1 MLTKSMRPARKYV
14 SEEFTISNWS
24 DVEYYLLELNSRK
37 LITIHDFR
45 KWLLDKSELEA
56 ILEEDFAWRYIRMTI
71 DTTDEEKKQQYTFFI
86 DEIQPKLATYS
97 DLLNRKMMHSDFT
110 KQLTTE
116 SYQIYFRT
124 IGTTIDIFRKEN
136 ISIQSEILK
145 LNQSYSQIT
154 GKQTI
159 NYKDEII
166 TMQQA
171 SVYLQ
176 HKDAQIRS
184 MIFES
189 MWKRRSDDIKKL
201 DDLFSQLIQLRH
213 QIALNAGFENY
224 RDYKFQ
230 EMGRFDYSKEDCFQF
245 HQAIKDEIVPLVREI
260 QKRKAKELGK
270 KRLKPWD
277 LEVDSTGKD
286 PLKPFSNG
294 SELLHKT
301 IQVFNS
307 IDPFFGN
314 CLSTMNELK
323 HLDLESKLGKAPG
336 GYNYPLYEIG
346 IPFIFMNAAG
356 THRDMVTMIHEGGH
370 AIHSFLSKDL
380 ELTGFKNL
388 PSEVAELASMAMEL
402 ISMNHWNVFY
412 PDKEDLIRAKKEQLE
427 TILKIL
433 PWIALIDEFQHWL
446 YENPKHSISQRQS
459 KWTELQ
465 NGYSTGLI
473 DWVDFEEAQ
482 AYAWQ
487 RQLHLFEVP
496 FYYIE
501 YGMAQLGALAIWRNS
516 QNDFQTAIASYKE
529 ALKLGYTCS
538 IPKIYEAAN
547 IKFDFSQPYVRELAQ
562 FIKKYLSQSLS

>member
-14 SEEFTISNWS
+14 SEEFRISDWS
-24 DVEYYLLELNSRK
+24 GIEYYLLELKSRELK
-37 LITIHDFR
+37 TIDDFR
-45 KWLLDKSELEA
+45 KWLSDKSELEA

-71 DTTDEEKKQQYTFFI
+71 DTTDDEKKQRYTFFI
-86 DEIQPKLATYS
+86 DEIQPRLATYS
-97 DLLNRKMMHSDFT
+97 DLLNRKMIHTNFT
-110 KQLTTE
+110 KELTTE

-124 IGTTIDIFRKEN
+124 IRSSIDIFRKEN

-145 LNQSYSQIT
+145 LNQSYSQII

-176 HKDAQIRS
+176 HKDVQIRS

-189 MWKRRSDDIKKL
+189 MWKRRSDDTKKI
-201 DDLFSQLIQLRH
+201 DDLFTKLIQLRH

-260 QKRKAKELGK
+260 HKGKAKEFGK

-277 LEVDSTGKD
+277 LEVDGTGKD
-286 PLKPFSNG
+286 PLKPFYNG
-294 SELLHKT
+294 SELLNKT

-370 AIHSFLSKDL
+370 AVHSFLSKGL

-388 PSEVAELASMAMEL
+388 PSEVAELASMSMEL
-402 ISMNHWNVFY
+402 VSMNHWNVFY

-446 YENPKHSISQRQS
+446 YEHPKHSISERQS
-459 KWTELQ
+459 KWIELQ
-465 NGYSTGLI
+465 NGYSTGVI
-473 DWVDFEEAQ
+473 DWEDFEEAQ

-516 QNDFQTAIASYKE
+516 QSDFNAAIASYKD

-538 IPKIYEAAN
+538 IPKIYESAN

-562 FIKKYLSQSLS
+562 FIKNYLNESLA